1 MENKCYKLFNN
12 KATWL
17 EANMT
22 CTKNQGTLLRPQTR
36 REVMGIGDM
45 MSCGTTDNQVWIDV
59 SDVVSKTVI
68 L

>member
-1 MENKCYKLFNN
+1 
-12 KATWL
+12 
-17 EANMT
+17 MT